1 MASPKAS
8 VQRRAGMRTTKV
20 EAPGDAPAT
29 EEAAVAEAVRRLVEA
44 LQPERI
50 YLFGSRTRGEAHADS
65 DYDFMVVVADETKAA
80 RLDLERT
87 AYAALG
93 GLNIANDVLVRTRAS
108 FEWELPVVA
117 SLAATIEREGRLL
130 YGSAPKHRQAVSPME
145 LEQRKLRL
153 TRAWLARASGD
164 SRTAD
169 RMAQAPMEPSAV
181 AFHSQQAAEKAL
193 KAYLLWHDRPFRKTH
208 KLQKLVDQCAEI
220 APEFAS
226 LREAAQKLTP
236 YVVAGRYPPA
246 ETEGQFPAWAIEPSK
261 EQAEEALHLARE
273 IVAFIRNRLPT
284 ALEG

>member
-8 VQRRAGMRTTKV
+8 VQRRAGMRTTEV

-29 EEAAVAEAVRRLVEA
+29 EEAAVAEAVGRLVEA
-44 LQPERI
+44 LHPERV

-65 DYDFMVVVADETKAA
+65 DYDFMVVVPDETKAA

-130 YGSAPKHRQAVSPME
+130 YGSTPKHREAVSPME

-153 TRAWLARASGD
+153 TRAWLARVSEDLQSAE
-164 SRTAD
+164 
-169 RMAQAPMEPSAV
+169 RMAQDPMLPGAV
-181 AFHSQQAAEKAL
+181 AFHCQQAAEKAL

-236 YVVAGRYPPA
+236 YVVAGRYPPD
-246 ETEGQFPAWAIEPSK
+246 EREGQFPAWAIDPSK
-261 EQAEEALHLARE
+261 EQAEEALRLARE
-273 IVAFIRNRLPT
+273 IVAFIRNRFPAPT
-284 ALEG
+284 ER

>member
-8 VQRRAGMRTTKV
+8 VQRRAGMHTTKV

-29 EEAAVAEAVRRLVEA
+29 EEAAVAEAVRRLVDA
-44 LQPERI
+44 LHPERI

-65 DYDFMVVVADETKAA
+65 DYDFMVVLPDETKAA
-80 RLDLERT
+80 RLDLEQT
-87 AYAALG
+87 AYAALR
-93 GLNIANDVLVRTRAS
+93 GLNISNDVLVRTRAS

-130 YGSAPKHRQAVSPME
+130 YGSAPKRREAVSPTE

-164 SRTAD
+164 FRAAD

-181 AFHSQQAAEKAL
+181 AFHCQQAAEKAL
-193 KAYLLWHDRPFRKTH
+193 KAYLLWHDQPFRKTH
-208 KLQKLVDQCAEI
+208 KLQKLIDQCAEI

-226 LREAAQKLTP
+226 LRKPLKSSHRTSSR
-236 YVVAGRYPPA
+236 VGTRRTRGKVN
-246 ETEGQFPAWAIEPSK
+246 F
-261 EQAEEALHLARE
+261 
-273 IVAFIRNRLPT
+273 LPG
-284 ALEG
+284 LSSLRRSWPRKRCG